1 MSAVAGSSA
10 TTTGGSETRTRIWV
24 GLVLI
29 LLVAAVLLLDQYL
42 QRWLTIPLYPCLLVF
57 ILVLAVLSCLELHV
71 LLAELPR
78 PPLWLAL
85 TGCCI
90 VVLAGWPAHLGWM
103 NVGQPWR
110 TVASAF
116 AVVVLAALLYEMS
129 TYREPGSSVT
139 RSALLVWMVGYLGL
153 LPCFFA
159 QLRWWPPDGGVGTPD
174 LRGEAAL
181 ALTIFVTKSADI
193 GAYFTG
199 RLIGKH
205 RMSPVIS
212 PKKTWEGLAGGVV
225 LSIVVAVA
233 LNRLVAPVLGSDIR
247 AAGFGVVVG
256 LAGVLGDLAESL
268 IKRDCRQKDASR
280 RVPGF
285 GGVLDVVDS
294 VLFAAPVAYWWLLG

>member
-1 MSAVAGSSA
+1 M
-10 TTTGGSETRTRIWV
+10 WV

-29 LLVAAVLLLDQYL
+29 LLVAGMLLLDQYL

-57 ILVLAVLSCLELHV
+57 ILVLAVLSCLELHG
-71 LLAELPR
+71 LLTELPR

-85 TGCCI
+85 AGCCA
-90 VVLAGWPAHLGWM
+90 VVLAGWPTHLGWTAA
-103 NVGQPWR
+103 GHPWR
-110 TVASAF
+110 NVASAF
-116 AVVVLAALLYEMS
+116 AAVVLAGLLYEMS
-129 TYREPGSSVT
+129 IFREPGSAVT

-159 QLRWWPPDGGVGTPD
+159 QLRWWPAEEGVSTPD

-225 LSIVVAVA
+225 LSVAVAVA
-233 LNRLVAPVLGSDIR
+233 LNRLIAPVLGSDVR
-247 AAGFGVVVG
+247 AAGFGLVVG

-268 IKRDCRQKDASR
+268 IKRDCRRKDASR
-280 RVPGF
+280 TVPGF